1 MQSYNE
7 ARKNI
12 KRAQDKAKSGKS
24 TKIITKKAEKSPK
37 LKSTYEIAQT
47 VKKPKKKVVN
57 KKETVTTTNGSST
70 SNLAKL
76 RNRPTAQGAATRL
89 YSAVRSGGERHRAE
103 QAQIK
108 EAEAKRKER
117 ETARAARRA
126 EVKDIPF
133 GIRTVAGRAMLDDAG
148 KAELAKRKARRQS
161 VIRERSPVTTTNIP
175 SSTEIQKLRAAMS
188 QTKKAEAER
197 DAENARRAKKGMMS
211 LKEQRATDDDFL
223 KTGGKVSR
231 KKGGTIS
238 RKAGGK
244 VFNGNDEV
252 SKYYDM

>member
-12 KRAQDKAKSGKS
+12 K
-24 TKIITKKAEKSPK
+24 KKKTNIKGDSK
-37 LKSTYEIAQT
+37 KFKGVGSTYEAAQK
-47 VKKPKKKVVN
+47 VSKPKKTVVK
-57 KKETVTTTNGSST
+57 KKETITTTNGSST

-76 RNRPTAQGAATRL
+76 RNRAKAQGAATRL
-89 YSAVRSGGERHRAE
+89 YSAVKSGGERHRKQE
-103 QAQIK
+103 K
-108 EAEAKRKER
+108 G
-117 ETARAARRA
+117 RADRRA
-126 EVKDIPF
+126 EVKNIPF
-133 GIRTVAGRAMLDDAG
+133 GMRTVAGKAMLDDAG
-148 KAELAKRKARRQS
+148 KAELAKRKAHRRN

-175 SSTEIQKLRAAMS
+175 SPTEIQKL
-188 QTKKAEAER
+188 AER
-197 DAENARRAKKGMMS
+197 KAENARRAKKGMMS

-231 KKGGTIS
+231 KKGGTVS

>member
-1 MQSYNE
+1 MALYSKE
-7 ARKNI
+7 I

-148 KAELAKRKARRQS
+148 KAELAKRKARRRN

-175 SSTEIQKLRAAMS
+175 SPTEIQKL
-188 QTKKAEAER
+188 AER
-197 DAENARRAKKGMMS
+197 KAENARRKKEGRMS
-211 LKEQRATDDDFL
+211 LEEERATDDFL
-223 KTGGKVSR
+223 TLSYEQGGKISRKKGCTVSR
-231 KKGGTIS
+231 KKGGTVS